1 MIDTAD
7 YHFGLICSN
16 IPADVFEK
24 AGVSYGDLLNVKIR
38 KQGQEEPVFSGKVPF
53 CDSFG
58 SVAEGEPL
66 LMVSETL
73 QIQIAVNYE
82 NMSEKY
88 GIQVGPNWTI
98 EMELCEKGG
107 K

>member
-1 MIDTAD
+1 M
-7 YHFGLICSN
+7 YLK
-16 IPADVFEK
+16 K

-38 KQGQEEPVFSGKVPF
+38 KQGQEEPVFSGEVPF

-73 QIQIAVNYE
+73 QIQIAINYE
-82 NMSEKY
+82 KY
-88 GIQVGPNWTI
+88 VRKIWNSSRSKLDNRDGA
-98 EMELCEKGG
+98 L
-107 K
+107 